1 MSSRIPSEI
10 LQDIFKYLTE
20 DKNVAKHLKHKELY
34 KCLFVNKFCDELNK
48 NFNPVNKLKIICC
61 TDEDNEGLFRFIM
74 GLKKSECLK
83 IQGSFMNL
91 PKIAEALR
99 NNLRLTSY
107 SLIKLHIQG
116 NIFLIIPV
124 NLNQLANIIQN
135 INGSLESLHLS
146 WHHEIDS
153 ENGPT
158 LFKNIARN
166 CPELKEL
173 YTSVSIL
180 SIQIIPEIILS
191 CYNLTHITIIL
202 NTLDGLLDVSQDLSK
217 ILPKIGMVI
226 SSSKLKSFTLA
237 LYHLGC
243 NIDVFKE
250 FFNYLY
256 QNNIK
261 NFKFNVFHRT
271 SYKYRNE
278 IKEFIIKYVNLG
290 ILHPNPV
297 NHWIK

>member
-1 MSSRIPSEI
+1 MNNNLELFECYSNISI
-10 LQDIFKYLTE
+10 
-20 DKNVAKHLKHKELY
+20 NVY
-34 KCLFVNKFCDELNK
+34 SDELNK

-99 NNLRLTSY
+99 NNLRLP
-107 SLIKLHIQG
+107 K
-116 NIFLIIPV
+116 IFLIIPV